1 MIPDSY
7 CIPNFRKLSHFDY
20 LKCSIDTENIFGYQ
34 KSVGLKFF
42 SMFCKI
48 LSTDKID
55 EIPNDNFSSFRM
67 FFRTH
72 QLYTGYFLFTLIL
85 NASKTFVCNS
95 SQFRHS
101 SALFG
106 HIFLNLNKRIYL
118 GISVTYDRNTRLV
131 TCANNSQHKV
141 HFNFSR
147 IQPRYSTKPRS
158 PQIFSDHLRS
168 NEVK

>member
-1 MIPDSY
+1 
-7 CIPNFRKLSHFDY
+7 
-20 LKCSIDTENIFGYQ
+20 
-34 KSVGLKFF
+34 
-42 SMFCKI
+42 MFCKI

-85 NASKTFVCNS
+85 NESKTFVCNS